1 MAVERPKVKF
11 SEHGELIVTTA
22 VLCQILDLG
31 PEMISRHNRAGM
43 PKVATGWWNIR
54 EVLVWLG
61 MSKDKDGTK
70 SAAQRK
76 LEAEADYKE
85 ARAKREKRLSE
96 VLDGQYIDVADVQR
110 EWTGRV
116 LELKSSLGLLA
127 KAVSKEFPDTDTR
140 VIVERTVNECVNTYL
155 ESYSR
160 EGKYTK
166 TEIDHKKKK

>member
-61 MSKDKDGTK
+61 MSRIRTERNR
-70 SAAQRK
+70 QR
-76 LEAEADYKE
+76 
-85 ARAKREKRLSE
+85 
-96 VLDGQYIDVADVQR
+96 
-110 EWTGRV
+110 
-116 LELKSSLGLLA
+116 
-127 KAVSKEFPDTDTR
+127 
-140 VIVERTVNECVNTYL
+140 NEN
-155 ESYSR
+155 
-160 EGKYTK
+160 
-166 TEIDHKKKK
+166 

>member
-1 MAVERPKVKF
+1 MATERPKVKF
-11 SEHGELIVTTA
+11 DDNGEIIVTTK

-43 PKVATGWWNIR
+43 PKVATGWWNVR

-76 LEAEADYKE
+76 LEAEADYRE
-85 ARAKREKRLSE
+85 AKAKREKRMNE
-96 VLDGQYIDVADVQR
+96 VLEGQYIAAEDVTR

-116 LELKSSLGLLA
+116 NELKSSLGLLA
-127 KAVSKEFPDTDTR
+127 KAVSKEFPDADTR
-140 VIVERTVNECVNTYL
+140 VVVERTVNECVNEYL
-155 ESYSR
+155 ESYAR
-160 EGKYTK
+160 DGVYTK
-166 TEIDHKKKK
+166 TKKK